1 MCCLLT
7 DETVLILV
15 FLSKSKSNLR
25 LIHQAYVTWKVYY
38 MYKQTLRSGVLHL
51 LSNALWYLIPVP
63 LAKNW
68 PALFILL
75 VDQFNFFFKLIKLD
89 ITMQHKKPLWYSQV
103 LKKYLA
109 TFRVYCCAD
118 HLSSDAKKLSKR
130 NGLCV
135 LHIVNLFHRNMI

>member
-7 DETVLILV
+7 DGAVLILV

-38 MYKQTLRSGVLHL
+38 MYKQSLRSAVLYL

-75 VDQFNFFFKLIKLD
+75 VSPFKLIKLD
-89 ITMQHKKPLWYSQV
+89 ITMQHKKPLWYATIYSQV
-103 LKKYLA
+103 LKNYLA